1 MIRPVLILGTGPTLK
16 TFDVGPFVGRAF
28 IIAVNDAYR
37 LCPRADM
44 FYACD
49 FDWWVFHGMNLR
61 DLPGEKVTLRHD
73 DSTPINVL
81 AREVKAIKVE
91 RRGFSLNPNEIYMGH
106 NSGFQALQLAA
117 HRTNRVFMA
126 GFDMG
131 ATGKTHFF
139 GDHPAPIAV
148 GSDYPMFV
156 EDFRSQQAAIRAAA
170 RVSLVTSPSALD
182 SVFETISPED
192 AIRELP

>member
-16 TFDVGPFVGRAF
+16 KFDVGPFVGRAF

-73 DSTPINVL
+73 DATPVNAL
-81 AREVKAIKVE
+81 AREVKAIKPE
-91 RRGFSLNPNEIYMGH
+91 RRGFSLDHNKIYMGH
-106 NSGFQALQLAA
+106 NSGFQALQLAV

-131 ATGKTHFF
+131 ATGNTHFF
-139 GDHPAPIAV
+139 GNHPDSIAV
-148 GSDYPMFV
+148 GSDYNLFV

-170 RVSLVTSPSALD
+170 RVSLITTPSALD
-182 SVFETISPED
+182 GVFDTITPED

>member
-1 MIRPVLILGTGPTLK
+1 MLGTGPTLK
-16 TFDVGPFVGRAF
+16 QFDVGPFIGRAF
-28 IIAVNDAYR
+28 IIAINDAYR
-37 LCPRADM
+37 ACPRADM

-49 FDWWVFHGMNLR
+49 FDWWVFHGINLR

-73 DSTPINVL
+73 DLTPVNVL
-81 AREVKAIKVE
+81 AREVKAIKGE
-91 RRGFSLNPNEIYMGH
+91 RRGFSLEPNKIYMGH

-117 HRTNRVFMA
+117 HISNRVFMA

-148 GSDYPMFV
+148 GSDYEAFV
-156 EDFRSQQAAIRAAA
+156 EDFRSQQATISTVAK
-170 RVSLVTSPSALD
+170 VSLITSPSALD
-182 SVFETISPED
+182 GVFETISPED
-192 AIRELP
+192 AARELP